1 MAERIR
7 TCIIC
12 GNNSSTLHVLPNK
25 KEQRKRWLEFIF
37 GRAPVYYSAWLVV
50 CSDHFEPSDFT
61 NYGAYSSGF
70 VSKLSLKPGSVPSRR
85 STTSSQAN
93 TSHTLMPPPLSTDPP
108 TQLPMVTVKEE
119 AEEEIPTSLCVGDKC
134 YTVDLGSPSEFIVDE
149 ECLLELFKSCRKCN
163 QRCIVQKD
171 VDGLKIVVV
180 QSCGVCLSRFEWTNL
195 PDEDRQPD
203 S

>member
-12 GNNSSTLHVLPNK
+12 GNNSSTLHFLPNK
-25 KEQRKRWLEFIF
+25 KQLRKRWLEFIF
-37 GRAPVYYSAWLVV
+37 GRPPVYYSAWLVV

-61 NYGAYSSGF
+61 NYDAYSSGS

-85 STTSSQAN
+85 PATSSQAS
-93 TSHTLMPPPLSTDPP
+93 TTPPLSTDPS
-108 TQLPMVTVKEE
+108 TQRPLGQEE
-119 AEEEIPTSLCVGDKC
+119 AEEEFPTSLTVGDKC
-134 YTVDLGSPSEFIVDE
+134 YPVDLGSPSEIVVEE

-163 QRCIVQKD
+163 QRCIVQRD
-171 VDGLKIVVV
+171 VNGLKIVVI

-195 PDEDRQPD
+195 PEEDERLDA
-203 S
+203 